1 MLPEKYV
8 LIYGAGISGCGVAEV
23 LSKKGRR
30 VMLFNDEQKPLDPQ
44 LSVLLEASGGR
55 YVCGEK
61 PDAALAQADTVVVSP
76 GIPMQSEL
84 VTKAIALGIEVM
96 GEVEVAARLFDGRM
110 IAITGTNG
118 KTTTTTLVGEMM
130 KFLPCKTAVGGN
142 IGQTLSKEL
151 QGLGKNDWLVAE
163 LSSFQLEG
171 VRTLKPAIAAVLNI
185 TPDHLDRH
193 GNMTEY
199 IRAKSRIFA
208 RQTSE
213 DYLILNFDDKIVAA
227 FAKAAKARVCFLSRT
242 QELKEGAFLSEG
254 SFVMVW
260 NGQRQ
265 VICAAREMR
274 IFGSHNVE
282 NALAAIACAS
292 LAGVPMEKIRE
303 VLTTFQGVEHRL
315 EYVTEIN
322 GVPYYNDSKA
332 TNPDSTIK
340 ALQSFTGGIILLA
353 GGRDKNTDLG
363 EMMALA
369 KTKVDALIL
378 LGEAKERFRA
388 AAAEAGINAIYAAG
402 TFDEA
407 VSLALRLAKPS
418 QVVLLSPA
426 CASYDMFDNFPHR
439 GRYFKELVN
448 KYKNQPAGRIF

>member
-1 MLPEKYV
+1 M
-8 LIYGAGISGCGVAEV
+8 
-23 LSKKGRR
+23 
-30 VMLFNDEQKPLDPQ
+30 
-44 LSVLLEASGGR
+44 
-55 YVCGEK
+55 
-61 PDAALAQADTVVVSP
+61 
-76 GIPMQSEL
+76 
-84 VTKAIALGIEVM
+84 
-96 GEVEVAARLFDGRM
+96 
-110 IAITGTNG
+110 
-118 KTTTTTLVGEMM
+118 
-130 KFLPCKTAVGGN
+130 
-142 IGQTLSKEL
+142 
-151 QGLGKNDWLVAE
+151 
-163 LSSFQLEG
+163 
-171 VRTLKPAIAAVLNI
+171 
-185 TPDHLDRH
+185 
-193 GNMTEY
+193 
-199 IRAKSRIFA
+199 
-208 RQTSE
+208 
-213 DYLILNFDDKIVAA
+213 
-227 FAKAAKARVCFLSRT
+227 
-242 QELKEGAFLSEG
+242 SEG

-388 AAAEAGINAIYAAG
+388 AG

>member
-8 LIYGAGISGCGVAEV
+8 LIYGAGISGCGIAEV

-30 VMLFNDEQKPLDPQ
+30 VMLFNDEQKALDPQ
-44 LSVLLEASGGR
+44 LSGLLEASGGR

-76 GIPMQSEL
+76 GIPMQSAL

-96 GEVEVAARLFDGRM
+96 GEVEVAARLFNGRM

-142 IGQTLSKEL
+142 IGQALSKEL

-227 FAKAAKARVCFLSRT
+227 FAKAAKARVCFFSRT

-274 IFGSHNVE
+274 IFGSHNEE

-292 LAGVPMEKIRE
+292 LAGVPTERIRE

-388 AAAEAGINAIYAAG
+388 AAAEAGVNAVYAAD

-407 VSLALRLAKPS
+407 VSIALRLAKPP